1 MPTVDEELEEKERGL
16 IEKEP
21 DLLEILLKKET
32 NWPLRMVSAQ
42 FAYHVTNIPKTVL
55 KTD

>member
-32 NWPLRMVSAQ
+32 NWPLRMVYAQ
-42 FAYHVTNIPKTVL
+42 FAYHVTNISKTVL